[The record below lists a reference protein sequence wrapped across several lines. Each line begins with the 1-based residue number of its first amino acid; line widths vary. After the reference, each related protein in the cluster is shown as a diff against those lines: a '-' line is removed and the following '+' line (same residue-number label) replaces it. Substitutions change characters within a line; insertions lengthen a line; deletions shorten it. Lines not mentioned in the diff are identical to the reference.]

1 MSGRRILRI
10 AVRFGGNQKL
20 VTQEK
25 PPIPVTSCHH
35 LALAV
40 PDLDA
45 AIAMF
50 QSHFGLTADTPK
62 DVPEQ
67 GIRIAYVDLGNL
79 LLELME
85 PSADDSPISG
95 FLAKRTNGGLHH
107 ICLTTPDT
115 QAAFADTNKA
125 GFATIGAGIQRG
137 HHGRDLF
144 FLDPRQTSGTLI
156 EIEGEGQE

>member
-1 MSGRRILRI
+1 MI
-10 AVRFGGNQKL
+10 
-20 VTQEK
+20 TQEK
-25 PPIPVTSCHH
+25 PPIPVTGCHH

-67 GIRIAYVDLGNL
+67 GIRIAYVDLGNV

-85 PSADDSPISG
+85 PVADDSPISG
-95 FLAKRTNGGLHH
+95 FLAKRANGGLHH
-107 ICLTTPDT
+107 ICLTTPDG
-115 QAAFADTNKA
+115 QAAFASTNQTSRP
-125 GFATIGAGIQRG
+125 TIGTSMQRG

-144 FLDPRQTSGTLI
+144 FLDPRQTYGTLI
-156 EIEGEGQE
+156 EIEDEGQK